1 MLPQTFTPRYLRQLE
16 LLKLRTQ
23 RTFLGTRQGGHLSL
37 KRGHGIEFSDYRKY
51 ELGDNPRHID
61 WGVYGRSERLYV
73 KRFQE
78 EQDLPVL
85 IVLDNTLSMH
95 APEQGQKWSMAR
107 DLCLSLA
114 YVALMQHDTVR
125 LCVPGSFMSPS
136 YYGGRAIHQLSRDL
150 EELSPADDKD
160 FLLGIRQGLS
170 AFRFPGVAIFLSDF
184 LMPLENVETMM
195 NMLRAKNL
203 DITALQV
210 LGRSDVEPLRDTQD
224 AIVVDSETDA
234 EVELRFDASIRDEY
248 EHLLH
253 EHNDTLRTFLTQAG
267 ITYAQVVADEDLATF
282 MLENLM
288 KKGLLQ

>member
-1 MLPQTFTPRYLRQLE
+1 MLPETFTPRYLRQLE
-16 LLKLRTQ
+16 LLKIRTQ
-23 RTFLGTRQGGHLSL
+23 RAFLGTRQGGHLSL

-85 IVLDNTLSMH
+85 LVVDNTRSMH
-95 APEQGQKWSMAR
+95 EPELGRKWKMAKEV
-107 DLCLSLA
+107 CLSLA

-125 LCVPGSFMSPS
+125 LCVPGSFVSPS
-136 YYGGRAIHQLSRDL
+136 YYGGRAIHQISQDL
-150 EELSPADDKD
+150 EKLSPASEDD
-160 FLLGIRQGLS
+160 FLFGIRQGLS
-170 AFRFPGVAIFLSDF
+170 TFRFPGVAIFLSDF
-184 LMPLENVETMM
+184 LMPLETVETMM

-210 LGRSDVEPLRDTQD
+210 LGRSDVTPLPDTQD
-224 AIVVDSETDA
+224 AIVIDSETN
-234 EVELRFDASIRDEY
+234 EEIELRFDASVRDEY
-248 EHLLH
+248 EHLLSRH
-253 EHNDTLRTFLTQAG
+253 IDTLRTFLSQAG
-267 ITYAQVVADEDLATF
+267 IAFDQVIADEDLAVF
-282 MLENLM
+282 MLDSLT